1 MKRVAID
8 IGGTHLRGELWD
20 DSSTLTLQSAES
32 STVGL
37 LEYIEQTLRTY
48 PDIGFIGISYAGQ
61 VDQGVI
67 LSSPNIDVDESCIKE
82 VIESR
87 YGVRVEID
95 NDLNCAALAEAED
108 WQCDH
113 LAVLYLG
120 TGIGAAVIDEGRL
133 IRGSRN
139 MAYEIGHIPYRDA
152 PFSCG
157 CGRHNC
163 MELYASGS
171 GMEKWL
177 HHYGKPKSPR
187 LDRLRD
193 SVIEYEQNIAREFE
207 RALLHAAGTLITLSN
222 PRMLVLGGGIIDEN
236 PYLVEW
242 VRGRISEFALS
253 ASLESLRIEKSGL
266 RNGSLEGAK
275 LLERVAHHGST

>member
-1 MKRVAID
+1 MKRLAID

-20 DSSTLTLQSAES
+20 ESSTLTLPRVES
-32 STVGL
+32 SNVGL
-37 LEYIEQTLRTY
+37 LAYIEQTLGTY
-48 PDIGFIGISYAGQ
+48 PDIAFIGISYAGQ
-61 VDQGVI
+61 VNGGII

-95 NDLNCAALAEAED
+95 NDLNCAALAEGAD

-120 TGIGAAVIDEGRL
+120 TGTGAAVIEEGRL

-163 MELYASGS
+163 IELYASGS

-177 HHYGKPKSPR
+177 HHYGSPASPR
-187 LDRLRD
+187 LERLRD
-193 SVIEYEQNIAREFE
+193 SVIEYEHDIAREFE
-207 RALLHAAGTLITLSN
+207 RALLHTAGTLITLSN
-222 PRMLVLGGGIIDEN
+222 PRMLVLGGGIIEEN
-236 PYLVEW
+236 PYLVEC
-242 VRGRISEFALS
+242 VRARISEFALT
-253 ASLESLRIEKSGL
+253 ASLESLRIEKSRL

-275 LLERVAHHGST
+275 LLERVARHG